1 MSEAEQSVE
10 APVKIKRQMDET
22 RLSQLAAARELAVK
36 ARKDKAMLKQKEKLL
51 AEAEAAAKAREV
63 DETLKRLKKT
73 KVASSSES
81 DSEEEVQPKRVKREV
96 PREPMSAS
104 RTQIQHELQMM
115 RRQMAMRAMFQA
127 PAF

>member
-1 MSEAEQSVE
+1 
-10 APVKIKRQMDET
+10 VKIKRQMDET

-104 RTQIQHELQMM
+104 RTQIQHELQM

>member
-10 APVKIKRQMDET
+10 APVKIKRPMDET

-104 RTQIQHELQMM
+104 RTQIQHELQM

>member
-1 MSEAEQSVE
+1 MSDTEQKVE
-10 APVKIKRQMDET
+10 APVKVRKPMDEN

-36 ARKDKAMLKQKEKLL
+36 ARRDKAILKQKEKMLEQ
-51 AEAEAAAKAREV
+51 AEAEAKARQV
-63 DETLKRLKKT
+63 DEKLKKL
-73 KVASSSES
+73 KKSKLESSS
-81 DSEEEVQPKRVKREV
+81 DSEEEQPRRPAKREPV
-96 PREPMSAS
+96 HEPVSVS